1 MTHPVKERD
10 ITWRREAA
18 RSFSRDRE
26 EPSLDLGAIT
36 RAVRRQARLTILW
49 ATAGAIVAVL
59 MILGTLPRYTAV
71 ETVLLDEE
79 RGELLNQVSPLP
91 NAVRSNTAVQS
102 EIEIIRSR
110 VLALNVVDLLELD
123 KDEDFLSPPVGI
135 TERVLGL
142 VSKATGTLAD
152 LLTPEPP
159 APSSSVS
166 ADGGTAEEGG
176 LDFNLA
182 VTDRDRAV
190 RILRDRLS
198 VSRAGRSLV
207 IQIGFSDF
215 EPRRAAMIARG
226 YGIAYESFQLSTS
239 TAIAAEAE
247 EWLRDRLDVLEQRS
261 IEAAAAVQE
270 FRAANDLVQV
280 RGDLL
285 TEQQQSELASALVSA
300 SASAAEAQ
308 AQLES
313 MESLLA
319 RSKQGEEIVTVPGL
333 NGQLEP
339 SSEALRSEYLDARLR
354 YSRLVTQFGSEHPQA
369 QDINERMQ
377 LLRDALKVQLE
388 QATEAAR
395 VTYNIARSREK
406 SLRTDL
412 ELTTGGSQS
421 ALALRGQLQQLEAI
435 AETHAQVYRDYLQRL
450 EVTIQQQGFP
460 IASIKVISP
469 AEIPRDASS
478 PRKKMM
484 LAAGIFLG
492 GLIGVLIGTLRE
504 ISAKPA
510 RTVSELRRNAGLRC
524 AGLLP
529 RRRSLKDTGALNARK
544 RTLERLAQACD
555 STVIQNQGRLV
566 AIAPLLPG
574 LEKPS
579 AMPAELAAHLS
590 RGGAR
595 RVLLIFEDEAQI
607 SPATHAETGLEVVAL
622 RSVVDG
628 IDVSGG
634 DFSLIARRLR
644 EEFDVVL
651 LALRPIADAY
661 RSDPHA
667 WAYDTTL
674 LRIPWGK
681 VSPDF
686 VTDALADHPRFRD
699 ALSTTVLEDAELA
712 VARKYMSSGSYEEL
726 EINA

>member
-10 ITWRREAA
+10 ITWRREAD
-18 RSFSRDRE
+18 RSFVRDRE
-26 EPSLDLGAIT
+26 EPSLDLGSIM
-36 RAVRRQARLTILW
+36 RAVRRQARLIILW

-123 KDEDFLSPPVGI
+123 NDEDFLSPPVGI
-135 TERVLGL
+135 TERVFGL
-142 VSKATGTLAD
+142 VSKATGTFAD

-166 ADGGTAEEGG
+166 ADGGTAEDDG

-190 RILRDRLS
+190 RILRERLA

-270 FRAANDLVQV
+270 FRAANDLVEV

-300 SASAAEAQ
+300 SASAAEAK

-333 NGQLEP
+333 NGQMEP

-377 LLRDALKVQLE
+377 LLLEALNVQLE

-395 VTYNIARSREK
+395 VTYNIARSREE
-406 SLRTDL
+406 SMRTDL
-412 ELTTGGSQS
+412 ELATGGSQS

-450 EVTIQQQGFP
+450 EVAMQQQGFP

-492 GLIGVLIGTLRE
+492 GLIGVLIGTFRE

-510 RTVSELRRNAGLRC
+510 RTVSELRRNAGLCC
-524 AGLLP
+524 AGLMP

-544 RTLERLAQACD
+544 RTLERLVQACD
-555 STVIQNQGRLV
+555 STVLQNQGRLV
-566 AIAPLLPG
+566 AIAPLLTG
-574 LEKPS
+574 LEKPNT
-579 AMPAELAAHLS
+579 MPAELAAHLS

-595 RVLLIFEDEAQI
+595 RVLLIFEDETQI
-607 SPATHAETGLEVVAL
+607 SPEAHAEAGLKIIGL

-628 IDVSGG
+628 IDVLDG
-634 DFSLIARRLR
+634 DFTQTASRLR

>member
-1 MTHPVKERD
+1 
-10 ITWRREAA
+10 
-18 RSFSRDRE
+18 
-26 EPSLDLGAIT
+26 
-36 RAVRRQARLTILW
+36 
-49 ATAGAIVAVL
+49 

-110 VLALNVVDLLELD
+110 VLALKVIDLLELD
-123 KDEDFLSPPVGI
+123 QDEDFLSPPVGT

-142 VSKATGTLAD
+142 VSKVTSAVAD

-159 APSSSVS
+159 TRSNSVS
-166 ADGGTAEEGG
+166 VDEGTAEEGG
-176 LDFNLA
+176 LDFNLE

-226 YGIAYESFQLSTS
+226 YGIAYENFQLSTS
-239 TAIAAEAE
+239 TEIAAEAE
-247 EWLRDRLDVLEQRS
+247 EWLRDRLDVLEQQS
-261 IEAAAAVQE
+261 VDAAAAVQE
-270 FRAANDLVQV
+270 FRASNDLVQV

-285 TEQQQSELASALVSA
+285 TEQQQSELASALVTA

-339 SSEALRSEYLDARLR
+339 SSEALRRDYLDARLR
-354 YSRLVTQFGSEHPQA
+354 YGRLVSQFGSEHPQA

-395 VTYNIARSREK
+395 VTYNIARSREQ

-412 ELTTGGSQS
+412 ELATGGSQS

-435 AETHAQVYRDYLQRL
+435 AETHARVYSDYLQRL
-450 EVTIQQQGFP
+450 EVTMQQQGFP

-484 LAAGIFLG
+484 LAAGVLLG
-492 GLIGVLIGTLRE
+492 GLIGVLIGTVRE
-504 ISAKPA
+504 ITPKPA
-510 RTVSELRRNAGLRC
+510 RTVSGLRKDAGLRC

-529 RRRSLKDTGALNARK
+529 GRRSRKDTSASSARK

-555 STVIQNQGRLV
+555 STVIKNKGRLV
-566 AIAPLLPG
+566 AIAPLLPE
-574 LEKPS
+574 LENPS
-579 AMPAELAAHLS
+579 ATPIALATRLS
-590 RGGAR
+590 RCGQR
-595 RVLLIFEDEAQI
+595 RVLLLFEDEAQV
-607 SPATHAETGLEVVAL
+607 PQAPLMETDLEIMSLGELASSVNVAD
-622 RSVVDG
+622 R
-628 IDVSGG
+628 
-634 DFSLIARRLR
+634 DFTQIAGRLS
-644 EEFDVVL
+644 EKFDVIL
-651 LALRPIADAY
+651 LALRPISDAY
-661 RSDPHA
+661 QSDPHA
-667 WAYDTTL
+667 WAYGTTV

-686 VTDALADHPRFRD
+686 ITDALADHPRFRD

-712 VARKYMSSGSYEEL
+712 VARRYVSSGSYEEL